1 MLLTFS
7 MTFSMVV
14 TGAVSMIPGVS
25 MIVTSLSSFLLF
37 ALQNCV
43 ADEPLGLSLK
53 HSNPSIEF
61 PVALFPFPVF
71 PNRTIVRGS
80 PKGSFKKVLND
91 KKNIRKTQISCT
103 QISDKQVPLL
113 NGKLINRRIPI
124 GIE

>member
-1 MLLTFS
+1 MLLAFS

-14 TGAVSMIPGVS
+14 TGTLSMIPGVS
-25 MIVTSLSSFLLF
+25 ITVTSLSSFLLF

-43 ADEPLGLSLK
+43 VDEPLGLSLK

-80 PKGSFKKVLND
+80 PEGSFKKII
-91 KKNIRKTQISCT
+91 KR
-103 QISDKQVPLL
+103 
-113 NGKLINRRIPI
+113 
-124 GIE
+124 

>member
-1 MLLTFS
+1 MLLAFS

-14 TGAVSMIPGVS
+14 TGTVSMIPGVS
-25 MIVTSLSSFLLF
+25 ITVTSLSSFLLF

-61 PVALFPFPVF
+61 PVAFF
-71 PNRTIVRGS
+71 RS
-80 PKGSFKKVLND
+80 QSFQTEQSLEDLLKAALKKVLND
-91 KKNIRKTQISCT
+91 KKNIRKTEISCA

-113 NGKLINRRIPI
+113 NSNLIDRGIPI